1 LTRLRTL
8 SALHSSATEFQSNL
22 EDLEEEQKK
31 THNGLLEL
39 ERAVNTVE
47 TSLNENREV
56 VKNNVAGLEKRVN
69 SLLER
74 LDDLR
79 DQDSTR

>member
-1 LTRLRTL
+1 M
-8 SALHSSATEFQSNL
+8 
-22 EDLEEEQKK
+22 
-31 THNGLLEL
+31 
-39 ERAVNTVE
+39 NTVE